1 VNCKCINDESRAE
14 NRMASYSALW
24 RKLLNYYCK
33 NGGGAGIIYV
43 VNMSLDDYFPN
54 ITKVLGIGCSTVK
67 LDFLSTSTVIK
78 NYFR

>member
-14 NRMASYSALW
+14 NRVASYSALW

-43 VNMSLDDYFPN
+43 VNMSLDDLSQHYKGVGN
-54 ITKVLGIGCSTVK
+54 WLLHSEIR
-67 LDFLSTSTVIK
+67 FLIYV
-78 NYFR
+78 NGD